1 MRRRQN
7 NYNNTP
13 NTKRTSMPHKM
24 IIPNLGEN
32 ALQKLKSSVPEIE
45 FLIANNKEEA
55 LKLAPD
61 ADAIYTFCTPEL
73 LAVAPKLKWVQA
85 LSAGVER
92 YPFAELEKRGIIFTN
107 ASGIY
112 GAHLAD
118 HLMAFILAFSRQLP
132 VLFRAQQAHEWKS
145 RKTYPPGDLR
155 GQTLLI
161 DGLGGTGQD
170 LARRASGFDMRI
182 IATRRHPNQPKP
194 DTVEA
199 VYAHDQLQTLLPQA
213 DWVAVC
219 VPLTDETRNR
229 YHDTEFALMKNT
241 AYITN
246 IARGPI
252 INTNA
257 LMNALDNTQ
266 IAGAGLD
273 VTDPEPLPADH
284 PLWDYENVIIT
295 PHASGHSPQ
304 ADDNILD
311 LICENAQRFIKGK
324 PLKNQV
330 HYDLRY

>member
-1 MRRRQN
+1 MSN
-7 NYNNTP
+7 
-13 NTKRTSMPHKM
+13 KM
-24 IIPNLGEN
+24 IVPNLGEN
-32 ALQKLKSSVPEIE
+32 AIKRLRNAVPQME
-45 FLIANNKEEA
+45 FLIANNKDEA
-55 LKLAPD
+55 LHFAPE

-92 YPFAELEKRGIIFTN
+92 YPFDELEKRNIIFTN

-170 LARRASGFDMRI
+170 LARRARGFDMRV
-182 IATRRHPNQPKP
+182 IATRRHLDRPTP

-199 VYAHDQLQTLLPQA
+199 VYAHDQLSDLLPEA

-219 VPLTDETRNR
+219 VPLTDETRDR
-229 YHDTEFALMKNT
+229 YHDAEFALMKNT

-252 INTNA
+252 INTQA
-257 LMNALDNTQ
+257 LMRALDNNQ

-273 VTDPEPLPADH
+273 VTDPEPLPVDH
-284 PLWDYENVIIT
+284 ALWDYENVIIT

-304 ADDNILD
+304 ADDRILD
-311 LICENAQRFIKGK
+311 LICENAQLFINGE
-324 PLKNQV
+324 PLKTQV
-330 HYDLRY
+330 HFDLRY

>member
-1 MRRRQN
+1 
-7 NYNNTP
+7 
-13 NTKRTSMPHKM
+13 MPKKM
-24 IIPNLGEN
+24 IIPNLGED
-32 ALQKLKSSVPEIE
+32 ALAKLRNTVPDMA
-45 FLIANNKEEA
+45 FLIANNKDEA
-55 LKLAPD
+55 LKLAPQ

-73 LAVAPKLKWVQA
+73 LAAAPKLKWVQA

-92 YPFAELEKRGIIFTN
+92 YPFEELDKRGITFTN
-107 ASGIY
+107 ASGVY

-132 VLFRAQQAHEWKS
+132 VLFRAQQTHEWKS

-170 LARRASGFDMRI
+170 LAQRAHGFDMRV
-182 IATRRHPNQPKP
+182 IATRRHTDRPKP
-194 DTVEA
+194 NTVEA
-199 VYAHDQLQTLLPQA
+199 VYAHDQLHEILPQA

-219 VPLTDETRNR
+219 VPLTDETKDR
-229 YHDTEFALMKNT
+229 YDDAEFALMKNT

-246 IARGPI
+246 IARGKI
-252 INTNA
+252 INTQA
-257 LMNALDNTQ
+257 LMSALDNNQ

-295 PHASGHSPQ
+295 PHASGHSPK
-304 ADDNILD
+304 ADENILN
-311 LICENAQRFIKGK
+311 LICENAQRFIKGD
-324 PLKNQV
+324 PLKNEV
-330 HYDLRY
+330 HMDLRY

>member
-1 MRRRQN
+1 
-7 NYNNTP
+7 
-13 NTKRTSMPHKM
+13 MPYKM
-24 IIPNLGEN
+24 IVPDLGDD
-32 ALQKLKSSVPEIE
+32 ALTRLRVSVPEMDFFVAKNE
-45 FLIANNKEEA
+45 EEA
-55 LKLAPD
+55 LALAPE
-61 ADAIYTFCTPEL
+61 ADAIYTFCSTEL

-92 YPFAELEKRGIIFTN
+92 YPFEALEKRGIVFTN

-132 VLFRAQQAHEWKS
+132 VLFRSQQAHEWKS

-170 LARRASGFDMRI
+170 LAQRAHGFDMRV
-182 IATRRHPNQPKP
+182 IATRRHPNQNKP

-199 VYAHDQLQTLLPQA
+199 VYGHDQLHTLLPEA

-219 VPLTDETRNR
+219 VPLTDETQDR
-229 YHDTEFALMKNT
+229 YHDPEFALMKNT

-246 IARGPI
+246 IARGKI
-252 INTNA
+252 INTDA
-257 LMNALDNTQ
+257 LMRALDNGQ

-273 VTDPEPLPADH
+273 VTDPEPLPAGH
-284 PLWDYENVIIT
+284 LLWDYENVIIT

-304 ADDNILD
+304 ADDRLLD
-311 LICENAQRFIKGK
+311 LICENAQRFIKGE

-330 HYDLRY
+330 HLDLKY

>member
-1 MRRRQN
+1 MA
-7 NYNNTP
+7 Y
-13 NTKRTSMPHKM
+13 KM
-24 IIPNLGEN
+24 IIPDLGDT
-32 ALQKLKSSVPEIE
+32 AVKRLQESAPEMT
-45 FLIANNKEEA
+45 FLIAKNKDEA
-55 LKLAPD
+55 LALAPE

-73 LAVAPKLKWVQA
+73 LAAAPKLKWVQA

-92 YPFAELEKRGIIFTN
+92 YPFDELQKRNITFTN

-132 VLFRAQQAHEWKS
+132 FLLRAQQNHQWKK
-145 RKTYPPGDLR
+145 RDTYPPGDLR

-170 LARRASGFDMRI
+170 LAQRAAGFDMRV
-182 IATRRHPNQPKP
+182 IATRRHPDRPKP
-194 DTVEA
+194 DSVEA
-199 VYAHDQLQTLLPQA
+199 VYAHDQLHDLLPDA
-213 DWVAVC
+213 DWVAIC
-219 VPLTDETRNR
+219 VPLTDETQDR
-229 YHDTEFALMKNT
+229 YHDNEFARMKNT

-246 IARGPI
+246 IARGKI

-257 LMNALDNTQ
+257 LMRALDTNQ

-304 ADDNILD
+304 ANDRILD
-311 LICENAQRFIKGK
+311 LICDNVQRFIKGE

-330 HYDLRY
+330 HMNLRY